1 MSWSNESDAWLLF
14 KMGKSG
20 LKGREGKARKYWVD
34 FSIHRAYDYSQLR
47 LKIWVKGD
55 FPGSPIVKTLHAS
68 SVGGIGLISD
78 Q

>member
-1 MSWSNESDAWLLF
+1 MNQMWLLF

-47 LKIWVKGD
+47 LRIWVEGT
-55 FPGSPIVKTLHAS
+55 SLEAQWLRLHAS